1 MSPTR
6 DPFQS
11 SLAFLTRLKY
21 GGPVGKITALAVTFF
36 IVLGGLIPA
45 ARNMP
50 LLLVAILLAAFGGLV
65 FAILR
70 IEAIFKTNPDM
81 ATLEGKE
88 ILEFRRLEVKSRG
101 GPPTP
106 VDTSRTDPTLPP
118 PRPFLLPREERIE
131 RKDD

>member
-36 IVLGGLIPA
+36 IA
-45 ARNMP
+45 
-50 LLLVAILLAAFGGLV
+50 
-65 FAILR
+65 
-70 IEAIFKTNPDM
+70 
-81 ATLEGKE
+81 
-88 ILEFRRLEVKSRG
+88 
-101 GPPTP
+101 
-106 VDTSRTDPTLPP
+106 DPTLPLS
-118 PRPFLLPREERIE
+118 RPFLLPREERIE